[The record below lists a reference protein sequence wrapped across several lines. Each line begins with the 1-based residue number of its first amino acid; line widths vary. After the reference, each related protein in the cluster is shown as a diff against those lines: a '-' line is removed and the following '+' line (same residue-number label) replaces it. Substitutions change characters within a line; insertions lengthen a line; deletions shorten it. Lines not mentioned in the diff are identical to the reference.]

1 MDWALLG
8 GIPQAD
14 VQRLLSIARRR
25 TFRRGEV
32 VFHMGDP
39 ADTLHL
45 IASGRF
51 AVRVQT
57 ALSDVAILTVLGPGQ
72 LFGELALLQPDAR
85 RSATVEALEPGETR
99 SVHRP
104 EFEEL
109 RRRHPQ
115 VSEVLIAILAGQVQR
130 LSRQLL
136 EALYMPADTRVMRR
150 VSELAELY
158 GPGEGEVTIPL
169 RQEDLA
175 GLAGTS
181 RATVNRVLREE
192 EGRGTVRLGRGRV
205 VVLDRAALA
214 RRAG

>member
-1 MDWALLG
+1 MEWALLG
-8 GIPQAD
+8 GIPEAD
-14 VQRLLSIARRR
+14 VQRVLSIARRR

-57 ALSDVAILTVLGPGQ
+57 ALADVAILTVLGPGQ
-72 LFGELALLQPDAR
+72 LFGELALLEPDAR

-104 EFEEL
+104 DFEEL

-115 VSEVLIAILAGQVQR
+115 VSDVLVAILAGQVQR

-136 EALYMPADTRVMRR
+136 EALYMPADTRVRRR

-158 GPGEGEVTIPL
+158 GPGDGEVTIPL

-205 VVLDRAALA
+205 MVLDRAALA
-214 RRAG
+214 RRG

>member
-1 MDWALLG
+1 MEWALLG
-8 GIPQAD
+8 GIPPAD

-57 ALSDVAILTVLGPGQ
+57 ALSDVVILTVLGPGQ

-104 EFEEL
+104 DFEEL

-136 EALYMPADTRVMRR
+136 EALHLPADTRVLRR

-158 GPGEGEVTIPL
+158 GPGDGEVTIPL

-192 EGRGTVRLGRGRV
+192 EERGTVRLGRGRL

-214 RRAG
+214 RRA

>member
-8 GIPQAD
+8 GIPEAD
-14 VQRLLSIARRR
+14 VQRLLAIARRR

-45 IASGRF
+45 IAAGRF

-57 ALSDVAILTVLGPGQ
+57 ALADVAILTVLGAGQ
-72 LFGELALLQPDAR
+72 LFGELALLEPDAH

-104 EFEEL
+104 DFEEL

-115 VSEVLIAILAGQVQR
+115 VSDVLIAILAGQVQR

-136 EALYMPADTRVMRR
+136 EALYMPWP
-150 VSELAELY
+150 
-158 GPGEGEVTIPL
+158 PG
-169 RQEDLA
+169 RA
-175 GLAGTS
+175 GSAGSGSGRHPGSHGRS
-181 RATVNRVLREE
+181 RASCR
-192 EGRGTVRLGRGRV
+192 
-205 VVLDRAALA
+205 RAAG
-214 RRAG
+214 RCHAG

>member
-1 MDWALLG
+1 MEWALLG
-8 GIPQAD
+8 GIPEAD

-45 IASGRF
+45 IAAGRF

-57 ALSDVAILTVLGPGQ
+57 ALADVAILTVLGPGQ
-72 LFGELALLQPDAR
+72 LFGELALLEPDAH

-104 EFEEL
+104 DFEEL

-115 VSEVLIAILAGQVQR
+115 VSDVLIAILAGQVQR

-136 EALYMPADTRVMRR
+136 EALYMPADSRVLRR

-158 GPGEGEVTIPL
+158 GPGDGEVTIPL
-169 RQEDLA
+169 RQQDLA

-192 EGRGTVRLGRGRV
+192 EERGTVRLGRGRV
-205 VVLDRAALA
+205 VVVDRAALA
-214 RRAG
+214 RRR

>member
-1 MDWALLG
+1 MEWALLG

-104 EFEEL
+104 DFEEL

-136 EALYMPADTRVMRR
+136 EALHMPADTRVLRR

-158 GPGEGEVTIPL
+158 GPGDGEVTIPL

-192 EGRGTVRLGRGRV
+192 EERGTVRLGRGRL

-214 RRAG
+214 RRA

>member
-1 MDWALLG
+1 MEWALLG
-8 GIPQAD
+8 GIPEAD
-14 VQRLLSIARRR
+14 VQRVLSIARRR

-104 EFEEL
+104 DFEEL

-136 EALYMPADTRVMRR
+136 EALYMPADTRVLRR
-150 VSELAELY
+150 VSELAEIY
-158 GPGEGEVTIPL
+158 GSGDGEVTVPL

-205 VVLDRAALA
+205 VVLDRATLA
-214 RRAG
+214 RRG

>member
-1 MDWALLG
+1 MEWALLG

-104 EFEEL
+104 DFEEL

-136 EALYMPADTRVMRR
+136 EALYMPADTRILRR
-150 VSELAELY
+150 VCELAELY
-158 GPGEGEVTIPL
+158 GPGDGEATIPL

-205 VVLDRAALA
+205 VVLDRTALA
-214 RRAG
+214 RRG

>member
-1 MDWALLG
+1 LLAG
-8 GIPQAD
+8 LPDAD
-14 VQRLLSIARRR
+14 VQRVLSIARRR

-45 IASGRF
+45 IAAGRF

-57 ALSDVAILTVLGPGQ
+57 ALSDAVILTVLGPGE

-104 EFEEL
+104 DFEEL
-109 RRRHPQ
+109 RRHHPQ
-115 VSEVLIAILAGQVQR
+115 VSDVLIAILSSQVQR
-130 LSRQLL
+130 LSRRLL
-136 EALYMPADTRVMRR
+136 EALHMPADRR
-150 VSELAELY
+150 VLRRLSELAAVY
-158 GPGEGEVTIPL
+158 GADAGEVTVPL

-192 EGRGTVRLGRGRV
+192 EGRGSVRLGRGRV
-205 VVLDRAALA
+205 IVIDRPALA

>member
-1 MDWALLG
+1 MEWTLLA
-8 GIPQAD
+8 GIPEAD

-57 ALSDVAILTVLGPGQ
+57 ALADVAILTVLGPGQ
-72 LFGELALLQPDAR
+72 LFGELALLEPDAH

-104 EFEEL
+104 DFEEL

-115 VSEVLIAILAGQVQR
+115 VSDVLIAILAGQVQR

-136 EALYMPADTRVMRR
+136 EALYMPADSRVLRR

-158 GPGEGEVTIPL
+158 GPGDGEVTIPL

-205 VVLDRAALA
+205 VVVDRAALA
-214 RRAG
+214 RRR

>member
-1 MDWALLG
+1 MEWALLG
-8 GIPQAD
+8 GIPEAD
-14 VQRLLSIARRR
+14 VQRVLSIARRR

-72 LFGELALLQPDAR
+72 LFGELALLQPDAH

-104 EFEEL
+104 DFEEL

-136 EALYMPADTRVMRR
+136 EALYMPADTRVRRR
-150 VSELAELY
+150 VAELAELY
-158 GPGEGEVTIPL
+158 GSRDDEATIPL

-214 RRAG
+214 RRG

>member
-1 MDWALLG
+1 MEWALLG
-8 GIPQAD
+8 GIPEAD

-45 IASGRF
+45 IAAGRF

-57 ALSDVAILTVLGPGQ
+57 ALADVAILTVLGPGQ
-72 LFGELALLQPDAR
+72 LFGELALLEPDAH

-104 EFEEL
+104 DFEEL

-115 VSEVLIAILAGQVQR
+115 VSDVLIAILAGQVQR

-136 EALYMPADTRVMRR
+136 EALYMPADSRVLRR

-158 GPGEGEVTIPL
+158 GPGDGEVTIPL

-205 VVLDRAALA
+205 VVVDRAALA
-214 RRAG
+214 RRR

>member
-1 MDWALLG
+1 MEWALLG
-8 GIPQAD
+8 GIPEAD
-14 VQRLLSIARRR
+14 VQRVLSIARRR

-57 ALSDVAILTVLGPGQ
+57 ALADVAILTVLGPGQ
-72 LFGELALLQPDAR
+72 LFGELALLQPDAH

-104 EFEEL
+104 DFEEL

-136 EALYMPADTRVMRR
+136 EALYMPADTRVLRR
-150 VSELAELY
+150 VAELAELY
-158 GPGEGEVTIPL
+158 GSGDGEATIPL

-192 EGRGTVRLGRGRV
+192 EERGTVRLGRGRV

-214 RRAG
+214 RRG

>member
-1 MDWALLG
+1 MEWALLA
-8 GIPQAD
+8 GIPEAD

-57 ALSDVAILTVLGPGQ
+57 ALADVAILTVLGPGQ
-72 LFGELALLQPDAR
+72 LFGELALLEPDAH

-104 EFEEL
+104 DFEEL

-115 VSEVLIAILAGQVQR
+115 VSDVLVAILAGQVQR

-136 EALYMPADTRVMRR
+136 EALYMPADTRVLRR

-158 GPGEGEVTIPL
+158 GPDGEVIIPL

-192 EGRGTVRLGRGRV
+192 ERRGTVRLGRGRV

-214 RRAG
+214 RRG

>member
-1 MDWALLG
+1 MEWALLG

-104 EFEEL
+104 DFEEL

-136 EALYMPADTRVMRR
+136 EALYMPADARVLRR

-158 GPGEGEVTIPL
+158 GPGDGEVTIPL

-192 EGRGTVRLGRGRV
+192 EGRGSVRLGRGRV

-214 RRAG
+214 RRAS